1 MVVDSAVNVHGGGL
15 GFSQL
20 ARRCIMSMV
29 YGNDVSMVLHLFRSF
44 LGDPMYSRGCLH
56 TLVCMYIVGEHVPAR
71 GSGGGCSACA
81 RRV

>member
-29 YGNDVSMVLHLFRSF
+29 YGNDVSMVLHLFRSC
-44 LGDPMYSRGCLH
+44 LGDPTRVVAYTRMYVHSWGARSRAG
-56 TLVCMYIVGEHVPAR
+56 
-71 GSGGGCSACA
+71 
-81 RRV
+81 